1 MGETCS
7 VCSACTDQ
15 QEIRTANS
23 HFGVSRVIRNG
34 KSTNKKQKLS
44 NNINNIN
51 ILNQPKISIQNI
63 HYNSNITNNS
73 IPNNNIKSIKNN
85 NDIANSNNINLIQNN
100 IKNKNPINNKRNLN
114 KSNNIILNDLK
125 DISKSDPSQKE
136 DTLNSKY
143 KRKDG
148 RKSTL
153 DSLSFNEQRK
163 SEFEE
168 ELRISLCSLKDRRN
182 SSGYG
187 SSGGGSFLS
196 DDESYIS
203 ISNKLFIND
212 ISEYLPSKKYK
223 ILSKLGSG
231 SFGKVYLAQNKFTK
245 EKVALKQIK
254 KSNKD
259 LLSDG
264 EIKDE
269 IEILKALDHP
279 DIVRIIESF
288 NTKDSYVLVTEYCA
302 GGELFD
308 QVRNQLSETQIAVIF
323 KQLLSGLAYL
333 HSHNI
338 VHRDLKLENILI
350 QETEKSKTTGED
362 LFNIKIIDFGTA
374 RIFDNKKRKPQ
385 SIVGSSYYIAPEV
398 LKQKYNKECD
408 LWSVGV
414 ILYMFIVGHAPFD
427 GCDDDEITD
436 NIQKGVYRKDDK
448 RWKKASK
455 EVKDLIQ
462 KLLVYQPKKRL
473 TALQALKHPW
483 FKITDSNIL
492 YDNVPQ
498 NDVVECIKNLLTYN
512 IRSKLEELVLA
523 YIIHNIPRPKEAKS
537 AIKLFKLVNE
547 VGDGKLLKKELKKTL
562 LLFVSEKF
570 LDKYNFE
577 DQFILIDGEKK
588 GYINYEEF
596 LRACLN
602 RKKILTD
609 SILKYAFGFFDP
621 TNTGYIRKK
630 KMKSFFG
637 NKVDDNTFQIIFDEI
652 DSDKD
657 GKINF
662 KDFKSMMLY

>member
-1 MGETCS
+1 MGEECSSCKTCL
-7 VCSACTDQ
+7 DQ
-15 QEIRTANS
+15 HEIRSNETRFTGT
-23 HFGVSRVIRNG
+23 HII
-34 KSTNKKQKLS
+34 TNNNKNAIKVNNNNNNNLNNNYNS
-44 NNINNIN
+44 NNINN
-51 ILNQPKISIQNI
+51 
-63 HYNSNITNNS
+63 TNN
-73 IPNNNIKSIKNN
+73 IMNQQKGNIQQKNQ
-85 NDIANSNNINLIQNN
+85 IQ
-100 IKNKNPINNKRNLN
+100 KNK
-114 KSNNIILNDLK
+114 
-125 DISKSDPSQKE
+125 QKH
-136 DTLNSKY
+136 KFR
-143 KRKDG
+143 RKEG

-153 DSLSFNEQRK
+153 DSMSFNEQK
-163 SEFEE
+163 KNEFEE
-168 ELRISLCSLKDRRN
+168 ELRISLCSMRERKN

-196 DDESYIS
+196 DDESSIS
-203 ISNKLFIND
+203 ISNKLFITD
-212 ISEYLPSKKYK
+212 ISEFLPSKKYK
-223 ILSKLGSG
+223 ILDKLGSG
-231 SFGKVYLAQNKFTK
+231 SFGKVFLAQNKYTK
-245 EKVALKQIK
+245 EKVAMKEIK
-254 KSNKD
+254 KANKD

-269 IEILKALDHP
+269 IDILKSLDHP

-288 NTKDSYVLVTEYCA
+288 NTKDSYVLVTEYCE
-302 GGELFD
+302 GGELYD

-350 QETEKSKTTGED
+350 QEIEKSKTTGED

-374 RIFDNKKRKPQ
+374 RIFDNKKKPQ

-398 LKQKYNKECD
+398 LNQKYGKECD

-427 GCDDDEITD
+427 GCDDEEITG
-436 NIQKGVYRKDDK
+436 NIQKGIYKKDDK

-462 KLLVYQPKKRL
+462 KLLIYNPQKRL
-473 TALQALKHPW
+473 TALQALRHPW
-483 FKITDSNIL
+483 FKITDSDIL
-492 YDNVPQ
+492 YDNVPK
-498 NDVVECIKNLLTYN
+498 NDIIECIRNLLTYN
-512 IRSKLEELVLA
+512 ISSKLEELVLA
-523 YIIHNIPRPKEAKS
+523 YIIHNIPRPRQAKS

-547 VGDGKLLKKELKKTL
+547 VGDGKLLKRELKKTL
-562 LLFVSEKF
+562 LLFVTEDF
-570 LDKYNFE
+570 LNKYDFDE
-577 DQFILIDGEKK
+577 QFSLIDGDKK

-596 LRACLN
+596 LRACLG

-609 SILKYAFGFFDP
+609 KILKYAFSFFDP
-621 TNTGYIRKK
+621 NNTGFIKKK

-637 NKVDDNTFQIIFDEI
+637 NKVDENTFKIIFDEI

-662 KDFKSMMLY
+662 KDFKAMLLY

>member
-1 MGETCS
+1 MGEECSSCKTCL
-7 VCSACTDQ
+7 DQ
-15 QEIRTANS
+15 HEIRSNETRFTGTHIITNNNKN
-23 HFGVSRVIRNG
+23 VI
-34 KSTNKKQKLS
+34 KSNNNNNNNLNNNYNS
-44 NNINNIN
+44 NNINN
-51 ILNQPKISIQNI
+51 
-63 HYNSNITNNS
+63 TNN
-73 IPNNNIKSIKNN
+73 IMNQQKGNIQQKNQ
-85 NDIANSNNINLIQNN
+85 IQ
-100 IKNKNPINNKRNLN
+100 KNKPKHKFRR
-114 KSNNIILNDLK
+114 
-125 DISKSDPSQKE
+125 KE
-136 DTLNSKY
+136 
-143 KRKDG
+143 G

-153 DSLSFNEQRK
+153 DSMSFNEQK
-163 SEFEE
+163 KNEFEE
-168 ELRISLCSLKDRRN
+168 ELRISLCSMRERKN

-196 DDESYIS
+196 DDESSIS
-203 ISNKLFIND
+203 ISNKLFITD
-212 ISEYLPSKKYK
+212 ISEFLPSKKYK
-223 ILSKLGSG
+223 ILDKLGSG
-231 SFGKVYLAQNKFTK
+231 SFGKVFLAQNKYTK
-245 EKVALKQIK
+245 EKVAMKEIK
-254 KSNKD
+254 KANKD

-269 IEILKALDHP
+269 IDILKSLDHP

-288 NTKDSYVLVTEYCA
+288 NTKDSYVLVTEYCE
-302 GGELFD
+302 GGELYD

-350 QETEKSKTTGED
+350 QEIEKSKTTGED

-374 RIFDNKKRKPQ
+374 RIFDNKKKPQ

-398 LKQKYNKECD
+398 LNQKYGKECD

-427 GCDDDEITD
+427 GCDDEEITG
-436 NIQKGVYRKDDK
+436 NIQKGIYKKDDK

-462 KLLVYQPKKRL
+462 RLLIYNPQKRL
-473 TALQALKHPW
+473 TALQALRHPW

-492 YDNVPQ
+492 YDNVPK
-498 NDVVECIKNLLTYN
+498 NDIIECIRNLLTYN
-512 IRSKLEELVLA
+512 ISSKLEELVLA
-523 YIIHNIPRPKEAKS
+523 YIIHNIPRPRQAKS

-547 VGDGKLLKKELKKTL
+547 VGDGKLLKRELKKTL
-562 LLFVSEKF
+562 LLFVTEDF
-570 LDKYNFE
+570 LNKYDFDE
-577 DQFILIDGEKK
+577 QFSLIDGDKK

-596 LRACLN
+596 LRACLG

-609 SILKYAFGFFDP
+609 KILKYAFSFFDP
-621 TNTGYIRKK
+621 TNTGFIKKK

-637 NKVDDNTFQIIFDEI
+637 NKVDENTFKIIFDEI

-662 KDFKSMMLY
+662 KDFKAMLLY

>member
-1 MGETCS
+1 MGEECSSCRTC
-7 VCSACTDQ
+7 CDQ
-15 QEIRTANS
+15 QEIRSNETRFTGTHIITSNNKN
-23 HFGVSRVIRNG
+23 II
-34 KSTNKKQKLS
+34 KSNNKKNIKS
-44 NNINNIN
+44 NNNNINNLI
-51 ILNQPKISIQNI
+51 NQPKIIVQEN
-63 HYNSNITNNS
+63 NNLVQKNNS
-73 IPNNNIKSIKNN
+73 TE
-85 NDIANSNNINLIQNN
+85 IN
-100 IKNKNPINNKRNLN
+100 K
-114 KSNNIILNDLK
+114 
-125 DISKSDPSQKE
+125 QKH
-136 DTLNSKY
+136 KF
-143 KRKDG
+143 KRKEG

-153 DSLSFNEQRK
+153 DSMSFNEQK
-163 SEFEE
+163 KNEFEE
-168 ELRISLCSLKDRRN
+168 ELRISLCSMKERKN

-196 DDESYIS
+196 DDESSIS

-231 SFGKVYLAQNKFTK
+231 SFGKVFLAQNKFTK
-245 EKVALKQIK
+245 EKVAMKEIK
-254 KSNKD
+254 KANKD

-269 IEILKALDHP
+269 IDILKSLDHP

-288 NTKDSYVLVTEYCA
+288 NTKDSYVLVTEYCE
-302 GGELFD
+302 GGELYD

-350 QETEKSKTTGED
+350 QEIEKSKTTGED

-374 RIFDNKKRKPQ
+374 RIFNNSKKPQ

-398 LKQKYNKECD
+398 LNQKYGKECD

-427 GCDDDEITD
+427 GCDDEEITG
-436 NIQKGVYRKDDK
+436 NITKGVYRKDDK

-462 KLLVYQPKKRL
+462 KLLIYNPKKRL
-473 TALQALKHPW
+473 TAIQALKHPW

-492 YDNVPQ
+492 YDNVPK
-498 NDVVECIKNLLTYN
+498 NDIIECIRNLLTYN
-512 IRSKLEELVLA
+512 ICSKLEELVLA
-523 YIIHNIPRPKEAKS
+523 YIIHNIPRPRQAKS

-547 VGDGKLLKKELKKTL
+547 VGDGKLQKRELKKTL
-562 LLFVSEKF
+562 LLFVTEEF
-570 LDKYNFE
+570 LNKYDFDE
-577 DQFILIDGEKK
+577 QFSLIDGEKK

-609 SILKYAFGFFDP
+609 SILRYAFSYFDSNSSGF
-621 TNTGYIRKK
+621 IRRK

-637 NKVDDNTFQIIFDEI
+637 NKVDEKTFKIIFDEI

-662 KDFKSMMLY
+662 KDFKAMLLY

>member
-1 MGETCS
+1 MGEECSSCKTCL
-7 VCSACTDQ
+7 DQ
-15 QEIRTANS
+15 HEIRSNETRFTGTHIITNNNKNAIKAN
-23 HFGVSRVIRNG
+23 NNNNNNLN
-34 KSTNKKQKLS
+34 TNYNL
-44 NNINNIN
+44 NNINN
-51 ILNQPKISIQNI
+51 
-63 HYNSNITNNS
+63 TNNL
-73 IPNNNIKSIKNN
+73 INQQKGNAQQKNQ
-85 NDIANSNNINLIQNN
+85 IH
-100 IKNKNPINNKRNLN
+100 KNK
-114 KSNNIILNDLK
+114 
-125 DISKSDPSQKE
+125 Q
-136 DTLNSKY
+136 KY
-143 KRKDG
+143 KFRRKEG

-153 DSLSFNEQRK
+153 DSMSFNEQK
-163 SEFEE
+163 KNEFEE
-168 ELRISLCSLKDRRN
+168 ELRISLCSMRERKN

-196 DDESYIS
+196 DDESSIS
-203 ISNKLFIND
+203 ISNKLFITD
-212 ISEYLPSKKYK
+212 ISEFLPSKKYK
-223 ILSKLGSG
+223 IVDKLGSG
-231 SFGKVYLAQNKFTK
+231 SFGKVFLAENKYTK
-245 EKVALKQIK
+245 EKVAMKEIK

-269 IEILKALDHP
+269 IDILKSLDHP

-288 NTKDSYVLVTEYCA
+288 NTKDSYVLVTEYCE
-302 GGELFD
+302 GGELYD

-350 QETEKSKTTGED
+350 QEIEKSKTTGED

-374 RIFDNKKRKPQ
+374 RIFDNKKKPQ

-398 LKQKYNKECD
+398 LNQKYGKECD

-427 GCDDDEITD
+427 GCDDEEITG
-436 NIQKGVYRKDDK
+436 NIQKGIYKKDDK
-448 RWKKASK
+448 RWKKASR

-462 KLLVYQPKKRL
+462 KLLIYNPQKRL
-473 TALQALKHPW
+473 TALQALRHPW

-492 YDNVPQ
+492 YDNVPK
-498 NDVVECIKNLLTYN
+498 NDIIECIKNLLTYN
-512 IRSKLEELVLA
+512 ISSKLEELVLA
-523 YIIHNIPRPKEAKS
+523 YIIHNIPRPRQAKS

-547 VGDGKLLKKELKKTL
+547 VGDGKLLKRELKKTL
-562 LLFVSEKF
+562 LLFVSEDF
-570 LDKYNFE
+570 LNKYDFDE
-577 DQFILIDGEKK
+577 QFSLIDGEKK

-596 LRACLN
+596 LRACLS

-609 SILKYAFGFFDP
+609 NILKYAFSFFDSN
-621 TNTGYIRKK
+621 NTGFIKKK

-637 NKVDDNTFQIIFDEI
+637 NKVEENTFKNIFDEI

-662 KDFKSMMLY
+662 KDFKAMLLY

>member
-1 MGETCS
+1 MGEECSTCKN
-7 VCSACTDQ
+7 CADQ
-15 QEIRTANS
+15 QEIKSTETRFTS
-23 HFGVSRVIRNG
+23 TRVIANNNQINI
-34 KSTNKKQKLS
+34 KTNKNETRDNNNYNINQGRIIIKQNKR
-44 NNINNIN
+44 NYNINNRSKSS
-51 ILNQPKISIQNI
+51 NQD
-63 HYNSNITNNS
+63 
-73 IPNNNIKSIKNN
+73 KNN
-85 NDIANSNNINLIQNN
+85 PRKKFL
-100 IKNKNPINNKRNLN
+100 
-114 KSNNIILNDLK
+114 
-125 DISKSDPSQKE
+125 
-136 DTLNSKY
+136 
-143 KRKDG
+143 RKDR

-153 DSLSFNEQRK
+153 DSISFSEQK
-163 SEFEE
+163 KNEFEE
-168 ELRISLCSLKDRRN
+168 ELRISLSSLKERKN

-196 DDESYIS
+196 DDESSIS

-212 ISEYLPSKKYK
+212 IIEYLPSKKYK
-223 ILSKLGSG
+223 ILSKLGEG
-231 SFGKVYLAQNKFTK
+231 SFGMVYLAQNKYTK
-245 EKVALKQIK
+245 EKVAMKEIK
-254 KSNKD
+254 KANKD

-264 EIKDE
+264 KIRDE
-269 IEILKALDHP
+269 IDILKKLDHP

-288 NTKDSYVLVTEYCA
+288 NTKESYFLVTEYCE

-323 KQLLSGLAYL
+323 RQLLSGLAYL

-350 QETEKSKTTGED
+350 HEIEKSKTTGED
-362 LFNIKIIDFGTA
+362 LFSIKIIDFGTA
-374 RIFDNKKRKPQ
+374 RIFDKTKNPQ

-398 LKQKYNKECD
+398 LKQRYNKECD

-427 GCDDDEITD
+427 GCDDEEITS
-436 NIQKGVYRKDDK
+436 NIQSGIYSKVDK
-448 RWKKASK
+448 RWKKSSR

-473 TALQALKHPW
+473 TAIQALQHPW
-483 FKITDSNIL
+483 LKITDSNIL
-492 YDNVPQ
+492 YDNVPK
-498 NDVVECIKNLLTYN
+498 NDIIKCIKNILTYSMC
-512 IRSKLEELVLA
+512 SKLEELVLA

-562 LLFVSEKF
+562 LLFVTEEF
-570 LDKYNFE
+570 LNKYDFDE
-577 DQFILIDGEKK
+577 QFSLIDGDKK

-596 LRACLN
+596 LRACLE

-609 SILKYAFGFFDP
+609 DILKYAFRFFDP
-621 TNTGYIRKK
+621 NNTGYIKRK

-637 NKVDDNTFQIIFDEI
+637 NQVDENTFKSIFDEI

-657 GKINF
+657 GKIDF
-662 KDFKSMMLY
+662 KDFKAMLLY

>member
-1 MGETCS
+1 MGEQ
-7 VCSACTDQ
+7 CSACRTCFDQ
-15 QEIRTANS
+15 HEIRSGETGTHIITNNNKNA
-23 HFGVSRVIRNG
+23 I
-34 KSTNKKQKLS
+34 KSNNNNNNNLNNNYNS
-44 NNINNIN
+44 NNINN
-51 ILNQPKISIQNI
+51 
-63 HYNSNITNNS
+63 TNN
-73 IPNNNIKSIKNN
+73 IMNQQKGNIQQKNQ
-85 NDIANSNNINLIQNN
+85 IQ
-100 IKNKNPINNKRNLN
+100 KNKPKHKFRR
-114 KSNNIILNDLK
+114 
-125 DISKSDPSQKE
+125 KE
-136 DTLNSKY
+136 
-143 KRKDG
+143 G

-153 DSLSFNEQRK
+153 DSMSFNEQK
-163 SEFEE
+163 KNEFEE
-168 ELRISLCSLKDRRN
+168 ELRISLCSMRERKN

-196 DDESYIS
+196 DDESSIS
-203 ISNKLFIND
+203 ISNKLFITD
-212 ISEYLPSKKYK
+212 ISEFLPSKKYK
-223 ILSKLGSG
+223 ILDKLGSG
-231 SFGKVYLAQNKFTK
+231 SFGKVFLAQNKYTK
-245 EKVALKQIK
+245 EKVAMKEIK
-254 KSNKD
+254 KANKD

-269 IEILKALDHP
+269 IDILKSLDHP

-288 NTKDSYVLVTEYCA
+288 NTKDSYVLVTEYCE
-302 GGELFD
+302 GGELYD

-350 QETEKSKTTGED
+350 QEIEKSKTTGED

-374 RIFDNKKRKPQ
+374 RIFDNKKKPQ

-398 LKQKYNKECD
+398 LNQKYGKECD

-427 GCDDDEITD
+427 GCDDEEITG
-436 NIQKGVYRKDDK
+436 NIQKGIYKKDDK

-462 KLLVYQPKKRL
+462 RLLIYNPQKRL
-473 TALQALKHPW
+473 TALQALRHPW

-492 YDNVPQ
+492 YDNVPK
-498 NDVVECIKNLLTYN
+498 NDIIECIRNLLTYN
-512 IRSKLEELVLA
+512 ISSKLEELVLA
-523 YIIHNIPRPKEAKS
+523 YIIHNIPRPRQAKS

-547 VGDGKLLKKELKKTL
+547 VGDGKLLKRELKKTL
-562 LLFVSEKF
+562 LLFVTEDF
-570 LDKYNFE
+570 LNKYDFDE
-577 DQFILIDGEKK
+577 QFSLIDGDKK

-596 LRACLN
+596 LRACLG

-609 SILKYAFGFFDP
+609 KILKYAFSFFDP
-621 TNTGYIRKK
+621 TNTGFIKKK

-637 NKVDDNTFQIIFDEI
+637 NKVDENTFKIIFDEI

-662 KDFKSMMLY
+662 KDFKAMLLY

>member
-1 MGETCS
+1 MGEECSSCKTCL
-7 VCSACTDQ
+7 DQ
-15 QEIRTANS
+15 HEIRSNETRFTGTHIITNNNKNAIKAN
-23 HFGVSRVIRNG
+23 NNNNNNLN
-34 KSTNKKQKLS
+34 TNYNL
-44 NNINNIN
+44 NNINN
-51 ILNQPKISIQNI
+51 
-63 HYNSNITNNS
+63 TNNL
-73 IPNNNIKSIKNN
+73 INQQKGNAQQKNQ
-85 NDIANSNNINLIQNN
+85 IH
-100 IKNKNPINNKRNLN
+100 KNK
-114 KSNNIILNDLK
+114 
-125 DISKSDPSQKE
+125 Q
-136 DTLNSKY
+136 KY
-143 KRKDG
+143 KFRRKEG

-153 DSLSFNEQRK
+153 DSMSFNEQK
-163 SEFEE
+163 KNEFEE
-168 ELRISLCSLKDRRN
+168 ELRISLCSMRERKN

-196 DDESYIS
+196 DDESSIS
-203 ISNKLFIND
+203 ISNKLFITD
-212 ISEYLPSKKYK
+212 ISEFLPSKKYK
-223 ILSKLGSG
+223 IVDKLGSG
-231 SFGKVYLAQNKFTK
+231 SFGKVFLAENKYTK
-245 EKVALKQIK
+245 EKVAMKEIK

-269 IEILKALDHP
+269 IDILKSLDHP

-288 NTKDSYVLVTEYCA
+288 NTKDSYVLVTEYCE
-302 GGELFD
+302 GGELYD

-350 QETEKSKTTGED
+350 QEIEKSKTTGED

-374 RIFDNKKRKPQ
+374 RIFDNNKKPQ

-398 LKQKYNKECD
+398 LNQKYGKECD

-427 GCDDDEITD
+427 GCDDEEITG
-436 NIQKGVYRKDDK
+436 NIQKGIYKKDDK

-462 KLLVYQPKKRL
+462 KLLIYNPKKRL
-473 TALQALKHPW
+473 TALQALRHPW

-492 YDNVPQ
+492 YDNVPK
-498 NDVVECIKNLLTYN
+498 NDIIECIRNLLTYN
-512 IRSKLEELVLA
+512 ISSKLEELVLA
-523 YIIHNIPRPKEAKS
+523 YIIHNIPRPRQAKS

-547 VGDGKLLKKELKKTL
+547 VGDGKLLKRELKKTL
-562 LLFVSEKF
+562 LLFVTEDF
-570 LDKYNFE
+570 LNKYDFDE
-577 DQFILIDGEKK
+577 QFSLIDGDKK

-596 LRACLN
+596 LRACLG

-609 SILKYAFGFFDP
+609 NILKYAFSFFDP
-621 TNTGYIRKK
+621 NNTGFIRKK

-637 NKVDDNTFQIIFDEI
+637 NKVDENTFKIIFDEI

-662 KDFKSMMLY
+662 KDFKAMLLY

>member
-1 MGETCS
+1 MGEECSSCKTCL
-7 VCSACTDQ
+7 DQ
-15 QEIRTANS
+15 HEIRSNETRFTGTHIITNNNKNA
-23 HFGVSRVIRNG
+23 I
-34 KSTNKKQKLS
+34 KSNNNNNNNLNNNYNS
-44 NNINNIN
+44 NNINN
-51 ILNQPKISIQNI
+51 
-63 HYNSNITNNS
+63 TNN
-73 IPNNNIKSIKNN
+73 IMNQQKGNIQQKNQ
-85 NDIANSNNINLIQNN
+85 IQ
-100 IKNKNPINNKRNLN
+100 KNK
-114 KSNNIILNDLK
+114 
-125 DISKSDPSQKE
+125 QKH
-136 DTLNSKY
+136 KFR
-143 KRKDG
+143 RKEG

-153 DSLSFNEQRK
+153 DSMSFNEQK
-163 SEFEE
+163 KNEFEE
-168 ELRISLCSLKDRRN
+168 ELRISLCSMRERKN

-196 DDESYIS
+196 DDESSIS
-203 ISNKLFIND
+203 ISNKLFITD
-212 ISEYLPSKKYK
+212 ISEFLPSKKYK
-223 ILSKLGSG
+223 ILDKLGSG
-231 SFGKVYLAQNKFTK
+231 SFGKVFLAQNKYTK
-245 EKVALKQIK
+245 EKVAMKEIK
-254 KSNKD
+254 KANKD

-269 IEILKALDHP
+269 IDILKSLDHP

-288 NTKDSYVLVTEYCA
+288 NTKDSYVLVTEYCE
-302 GGELFD
+302 GGELYD

-350 QETEKSKTTGED
+350 QEIEKSKTTGED

-374 RIFDNKKRKPQ
+374 RIFDNKKKPQ

-398 LKQKYNKECD
+398 LNQKYGKECD

-427 GCDDDEITD
+427 GCDDEEITG
-436 NIQKGVYRKDDK
+436 NIQKGIYKKDDK

-462 KLLVYQPKKRL
+462 RLLIYNPQKRL
-473 TALQALKHPW
+473 TALQALRHPW

-492 YDNVPQ
+492 YDNVPK
-498 NDVVECIKNLLTYN
+498 NDIIECIRNLLTYN
-512 IRSKLEELVLA
+512 ISSKLEELVLA
-523 YIIHNIPRPKEAKS
+523 YIIHNIPRPRQAKS

-547 VGDGKLLKKELKKTL
+547 VGDGKLLKRELKKTL
-562 LLFVSEKF
+562 LLFVTEDF
-570 LDKYNFE
+570 LNKYDFDE
-577 DQFILIDGEKK
+577 QFSLIDGDKK

-596 LRACLN
+596 LRACLG

-609 SILKYAFGFFDP
+609 KILKYAFSFFDP
-621 TNTGYIRKK
+621 NNTGFIRKK

-637 NKVDDNTFQIIFDEI
+637 NKVDENTFKIIFDEI

-662 KDFKSMMLY
+662 KDFKAMLLY

>member
-7 VCSACTDQ
+7 VCSSACTDQ

-23 HFGVSRVIRNG
+23 HFAVSRVISKN
-34 KSTNKKQKLS
+34 KNNNKKQNLS

-63 HYNSNITNNS
+63 HYNNNITN
-73 IPNNNIKSIKNN
+73 K
-85 NDIANSNNINLIQNN
+85 NINLVQNNN
-100 IKNKNPINNKRNLN
+100 IKNKHPINSKHNQNKN
-114 KSNNIILNDLK
+114 NNIILSDLNE
-125 DISKSDPSQKE
+125 ISKSDKE
-136 DTLNSKY
+136 NTYNSNY
-143 KRKDG
+143 KRKEG

-168 ELRISLCSLKDRRN
+168 ELRISLCSLKDKRN

-288 NTKDSYVLVTEYCA
+288 NTKDSYVLVTEYCE

-308 QVRNQLSETQIAVIF
+308 QVRNQLTETQIAETQIAVIF

-333 HSHNI
+333 HDHNI

-350 QETEKSKTTGED
+350 QDIEKSKTTGED

-483 FKITDSNIL
+483 FKIADSNIL

-512 IRSKLEELVLA
+512 IKSKLEELVLA

-570 LDKYNFE
+570 LEKYNFE
-577 DQFILIDGEKK
+577 EQFTLIDGEKK

-609 SILKYAFGFFDP
+609 NILKYAFGFFDP

-637 NKVDDNTFQIIFDEI
+637 NKVDDNTFQFIFDEI
-652 DSDKD
+652 DRDKD